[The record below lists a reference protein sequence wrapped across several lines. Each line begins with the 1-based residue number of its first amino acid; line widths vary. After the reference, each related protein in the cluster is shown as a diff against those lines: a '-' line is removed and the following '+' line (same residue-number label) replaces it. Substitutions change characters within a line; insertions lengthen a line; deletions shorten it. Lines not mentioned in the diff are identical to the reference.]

1 MADFIYLMETR
12 LSPDQQRAVALVTG
26 VVRAHEM
33 NIYLT
38 GGAVRDIISG
48 FIIRDLDFSV
58 QGNALKLQKDFEKA
72 GAITEATDE
81 TTRTIML
88 LLPGNVRAEITSTRS
103 ERYDKPGKP
112 AEITPGTIYDDM
124 RRRDFTVNAMALS
137 LNPGSRGLLTDP
149 FNGVADIEA
158 KVLRV
163 LHNYAFYED
172 PSRLIRATR
181 LITRFH
187 WTLEERTQARYDAAK
202 ENNYIDNI
210 SDRTVGHE
218 IEQLAHEEGP
228 IDVLKALEKEGWL
241 KVLAPHL
248 SVAKV
253 DAPGLTQL
261 FKFRQQLQ
269 DLGINPDA
277 SPIVMH
283 FLTRKMADKE
293 IAAMQKQIVNKG
305 FVERWK
311 HLEDDA
317 KDFAKKLLARDLT
330 LPSQSWKFMMTH
342 RPDALLFNAIT
353 PRASAVEQKIKNFL
367 TKWPL
372 VRQKLPFPEMAEMR
386 ITPEHP
392 EYKKIQDEAFL
403 LLLDGKL
410 RSHSEIVKFLEPY
423 SPPEPPPPP
432 PPQRRGRAKKEVA
445 AGPVAPGEQAPKK
458 RGRKPKNALAEAP
471 APAPVPA
478 GEAAKTATAAA
489 STMQPSEAK
498 QRPVPVPVKKGVPA
512 APPEKKVAPAKPPA
526 KKPEPKKPE
535 PKKLEKKKPELKK
548 AGPKTTGQKTT
559 GPKNTG
565 LKPKPAGA
573 KHAGQKKAAPAK
585 KPAGKKK

>member
-12 LSPDQQRAVALVTG
+12 LSPDQQRAVALVTE
-26 VVRAHEM
+26 VARAHEM
-33 NIYLT
+33 NSFLT

-58 QGNALKLQKDFEKA
+58 QGNVLKLQKDFEKA
-72 GAITEATDE
+72 GAVTEAVE
-81 TTRTIML
+81 EATRTIML
-88 LLPGNVRAEITSTRS
+88 LLPGNVRAEVTSTRS
-103 ERYDKPGKP
+103 ERYDKPGKAP
-112 AEITPGTIYDDM
+112 EITQGTIYDDM

-163 LHNYAFYED
+163 LHNYAFYEE

-202 ENNYIDNI
+202 ENNYIENV

-218 IEQLAHEEGP
+218 IEQLAHEDTPVE
-228 IDVLKALEKEGWL
+228 VLKALEKEGWL
-241 KVLAPHL
+241 KVLVPHM

-253 DAPGLTQL
+253 DSSGLTQL
-261 FKFRQQLQ
+261 FKIKQQMQ
-269 DLGINPDA
+269 ELGLNPDS

-283 FLTRKMADKE
+283 FLTRKLADKDVS
-293 IAAMQKQIVNKG
+293 AMQKQIVNKG
-305 FVERWK
+305 FVERWRN
-311 HLEDDA
+311 LEDDA
-317 KDFAKKLLARDLT
+317 KDFAKKLMARELT
-330 LPSQSWKFMMTH
+330 QPSATWKFLMTN

-367 TKWPL
+367 TKWPP

-392 EYKKIQDEAFL
+392 EWKKIQDEAFL

-410 RSHSEIVKFLEPY
+410 RSHNEIVKFLEPY

-432 PPQRRGRAKKEVA
+432 APVRRGRAKKEA
-445 AGPVAPGEQAPKK
+445 APGAPGEQGPKK
-458 RGRKPKNALAEAP
+458 RGRKPKALAGAPAVEPTTAPATEAAKP
-471 APAPVPA
+471 APAA
-478 GEAAKTATAAA
+478 AAK
-489 STMQPSEAK
+489 QPPAAK
-498 QRPVPVPVKKGVPA
+498 QKA
-512 APPEKKVAPAKPPA
+512 AP
-526 KKPEPKKPE
+526 
-535 PKKLEKKKPELKK
+535 
-548 AGPKTTGQKTT
+548 
-559 GPKNTG
+559 
-565 LKPKPAGA
+565 
-573 KHAGQKKAAPAK
+573 APAK
-585 KPAGKKK
+585 KPAPAKQKAPAKKPATKKPAAKPAPKKKAPAKKGKKR